1 MSFLYHGT
9 SLEYFDHPYN
19 STRQNERTVELAVA
33 QHWLPQGDGLE
44 VGNVLGHYDIT
55 GHRVVDLRERA
66 PGVENLD
73 LFQITG
79 EYDWIISISTIEH
92 VGWDT
97 QRPDPFASLEAI
109 RHLRSLL
116 RPDGRMLVTVPG
128 GYHPTLDHDLEHEHL
143 GTTRAATFVRRGK
156 GWRQTK
162 NPTFKGYGAT
172 TPWAE
177 SVWIGEW

>member
-1 MSFLYHGT
+1 MSFQYHGT
-9 SLEYFDHPYN
+9 SLEYFDHIYN

-33 QHWLPQGDGLE
+33 QHWLPDGDGLE

-55 GHRVVDLRERA
+55 GHRVVDRDERA

-73 LFQITG
+73 VFDITG
-79 EYDWIISISTIEH
+79 TFDWIVSISTLEH

-97 QRPDPFASLEAI
+97 PDQDPLLAIEALQ
-109 RHLRSLL
+109 HLRSLL
-116 RPDGRMLVTVPG
+116 RPNGQMLVTVPG
-128 GYHPTLDHDLEHEHL
+128 GYHPPLDRFLAHDVVAR
-143 GTTRAATFVRRGK
+143 RAATFIRWGK

-162 NPTFKGYGAT
+162 TPTFKPYGAS